1 MKGEKPAAARLS
13 WQPRSIE
20 PGMPAYR
27 ALSRA
32 IQADID
38 GGRLVAGERL
48 PPQRDL
54 ARALGLA
61 PGTVARAY
69 VDAERTG
76 LVVGHVGRG
85 TYVADGAAAPPRQ
98 TGARIPTPPLASA
111 GSIDFS
117 VNVPLMIDAAATLNH
132 AIRQLLDKADIGQ
145 LLQYQPHR
153 GSLAHRVCGVGWLAR
168 AGVETTPESVLVT
181 SGAQHG
187 IFVAIAAL
195 TRPGDV
201 VLVEQY
207 TYPSIRS
214 ICRHLGLEL
223 VGAEMDARGML
234 PESVER
240 ICQTRKPKVIYCI
253 PNNQNPTCASMDEE
267 RRAALVAIAR
277 THDACI
283 VEDDVYGPLHAAGT
297 PLYMLDPNRTIH
309 VSSLSK
315 TLAPGLR
322 AGFMAVPTA
331 LIDRCADVIRST
343 TWMAPP
349 LLIEIAARW
358 IEDGA
363 DQVLEERRR
372 HTASLH
378 AIAEQHLGACGYRG
392 HPSAL
397 HGWLELPEGEDEVSF
412 VSQAQR
418 LGVLV
423 SPGALFLASEGSSRA
438 IRISFG
444 AVADAVAVSEGCDR
458 LRRLLE
464 GEFAGAVPTF

>member
-1 MKGEKPAAARLS
+1 MKGGKPSVVRLS
-13 WQPRSIE
+13 WQPRSID
-20 PGMPAYR
+20 PGMPAYL

-32 IQADID
+32 IQSDIEE
-38 GGRLVAGERL
+38 GRLAAGERL

-69 VDAERTG
+69 TDAERTG
-76 LVVGHVGRG
+76 HVVGFVGRG
-85 TYVADGAAAPPRQ
+85 TFVAGGDHLTHTRAKSRNPAPSAP
-98 TGARIPTPPLASA
+98 SA
-111 GSIDFS
+111 GIIDFS
-117 VNVPLMIDAAATLNH
+117 VNVPLTIGAAATLDR
-132 AIRQLLDKADIGQ
+132 AIRRLLDKSDINQ
-145 LLQYQPHR
+145 LIQYQPHR
-153 GSLAHRVCGVGWLAR
+153 GSIAHRTCGVEWLAR

-195 TRPGDV
+195 TRPGDCL
-201 VLVEQY
+201 LVDQY
-207 TYPSIRS
+207 TYPGIRGIS
-214 ICRHLGLEL
+214 RHLGLEL
-223 VGAEMDARGML
+223 IGAEMDARGIL

-240 ICQTRKPKVIYCI
+240 ICRDRKPKVIYCI
-253 PNNQNPTCASMDEE
+253 PNNQNPTCSSMDEE
-267 RRAALVAIAR
+267 RRVALIAIAR
-277 THDACI
+277 EHDVHI

-297 PLYMLDPNRTIH
+297 PLYMHDPQRTIY

-322 AGFMAVPTA
+322 AGFMAVPPA
-331 LIDRCADVIRST
+331 LIERCADVIRST

-363 DQVLEERRR
+363 DEVLKEHRR

-378 AIAEQHLGACGYRG
+378 AIAMEHLGVYGYQG

-397 HGWLELPEGEDEVSF
+397 HGWLDLPNGEDEVSF

-438 IRISFG
+438 VRIAFG
-444 AVADAVAVSEGCDR
+444 AVADAGAVSAGCDR
-458 LRRLLE
+458 LRRLLG

>member
-1 MKGEKPAAARLS
+1 MTTERSGAGGLS

-20 PGMPAYR
+20 GEMPAYR
-27 ALSRA
+27 ALSEA
-32 IQADID
+32 IRIDISE
-38 GGRLVAGERL
+38 GRLAPGERL

-69 VDAERTG
+69 LDAERSG
-76 LVVGHVGRG
+76 HVVGHVGRG
-85 TYVADGAAAPPRQ
+85 TYVAGTRTVPVAPAPVPPARAA
-98 TGARIPTPPLASA
+98 GA

-117 VNVPLMIDAAATLNH
+117 VNVPLTLDASATLSH
-132 AIRQLLDKADIGQ
+132 ALHELLDKPDIAE

-153 GSLAHRVCGVGWLAR
+153 GSLAHRMCGVAWLAR
-168 AGVETTPESVLVT
+168 AGIQTTPESVLVT

-195 TRPGDV
+195 TRPGDLV
-201 VLVEQY
+201 VAEQF
-207 TYPSIRS
+207 TYPGIRS
-214 ICRHLGLEL
+214 ICRHLNLAL
-223 VGAEMDARGML
+223 AGAEMDERGML

-240 ICQTRKPKVIYCI
+240 ICREQKPKVIYCI
-253 PNNQNPTCASMDEE
+253 PNNQNPTCASMDDE
-267 RRAALVAIAR
+267 RRAALVAVAR
-277 THDACI
+277 AHHVYI

-297 PLYMLDPNRTIH
+297 PLHMLDPKRTIH

-322 AGFMAVPTA
+322 AGFMAVPAA

-358 IEDGA
+358 IADGS
-363 DQVLEERRR
+363 DLVIEERRR
-372 HTASLH
+372 HTATLH
-378 AIAEQHLGACGYRG
+378 AIADEHLAAYGYRG
-392 HPSAL
+392 HASAL
-397 HGWLELPEGEDEVSF
+397 HGWLPLPDGEDEVSF
-412 VSQAQR
+412 VGHAQR

-423 SPGALFLASEGSSRA
+423 SPGALFLASDGASRA

-444 AVADAVAVSEGCDR
+444 AVADAAAVAEGCDR
-458 LRRLLE
+458 LRRLLR